1 MGIVLARI
9 DNRLLHGI
17 VATQWAGRS
26 GAQRIMIIDDTV
38 ANNELT
44 KASMKLARPTGMA
57 ISIITEETALNNFKA
72 GKYNDH
78 TVFVLVKKPETL
90 VKLSDI
96 GVIANAVI
104 NSDNATIA
112 APAGVVVVSIEGE
125 EAVKLSQRAYAKPDD
140 IEAYKKLKAAGT
152 KLYAQYVPAD
162 AEVSIDEFLK

>member
-96 GVIANAVI
+96 GVKIPELVI
-104 NSDNATIA
+104 GGTVK
-112 APAGVVVVSIEGE
+112 PAEGE

-152 KLYAQYVPAD
+152 KL
-162 AEVSIDEFLK
+162 

>member
-90 VKLSDI
+90 VKLSEI
-96 GVIANAVI
+96 GVKIPELVI
-104 NSDNATIA
+104 GGTVK
-112 APAGVVVVSIEGE
+112 PAQGE
-125 EAVKLSQRAYAKPDD
+125 EAVKLSQRAYAKPED
-140 IEAYKKLKAAGT
+140 IEDYKK
-152 KLYAQYVPAD
+152 
-162 AEVSIDEFLK
+162 

>member
-96 GVIANAVI
+96 GVKIPELVI
-104 NSDNATIA
+104 GGTVK
-112 APAGVVVVSIEGE
+112 PAEGE
-125 EAVKLSQRAYAKPDD
+125 EAVKLSQRDYSKPDD
-140 IEAYKKLKAAGT
+140 IEAYNKLKAAGT

>member
-90 VKLSDI
+90 VKLSEI
-96 GVIANAVI
+96 GVKIPELVI
-104 NSDNATIA
+104 
-112 APAGVVVVSIEGE
+112 G
-125 EAVKLSQRAYAKPDD
+125 
-140 IEAYKKLKAAGT
+140 GT
-152 KLYAQYVPAD
+152 VNC
-162 AEVSIDEFLK
+162 

>member
-96 GVIANAVI
+96 GVKIPELVI
-104 NSDNATIA
+104 GGTVK
-112 APAGVVVVSIEGE
+112 PAEGE

-152 KLYAQYVPAD
+152 KLDAQYVPAD

>member
-90 VKLSDI
+90 VKLSEI
-96 GVIANAVI
+96 GVKIPELVI
-104 NSDNATIA
+104 GGTVK
-112 APAGVVVVSIEGE
+112 PAEGE

-140 IEAYKKLKAAGT
+140 IEAYKKLKA
-152 KLYAQYVPAD
+152 QYVPAD

>member
-90 VKLSDI
+90 VKLSEI
-96 GVIANAVI
+96 GVKIPELVI
-104 NSDNATIA
+104 GGTVK
-112 APAGVVVVSIEGE
+112 PAEGE

-140 IEAYKKLKAAGT
+140 IEAY
-152 KLYAQYVPAD
+152 
-162 AEVSIDEFLK
+162 

>member
-90 VKLSDI
+90 VKLTDI
-96 GVIANAVI
+96 GVKVPELVVGG
-104 NSDNATIA
+104 TVK
-112 APAGVVVVSIEGE
+112 PAEGE
-125 EAVKLSQRAYAKPDD
+125 EAVKISPRAFAKPDD
-140 IEAYKKLKAAGT
+140 IEAYKKLKASGT
-152 KLYAQYVPAD
+152 KMYAQYVPAD
-162 AEVSIDEFLK
+162 AEISMDEFLK

>member
-57 ISIITEETALNNFKA
+57 ISIITEEAALNNFKA

-90 VKLSDI
+90 VKLSEI
-96 GVIANAVI
+96 GVKIPELVI
-104 NSDNATIA
+104 
-112 APAGVVVVSIEGE
+112 GG
-125 EAVKLSQRAYAKPDD
+125 KPDD

>member
-38 ANNELT
+38 ADNELT

-96 GVIANAVI
+96 GVKIPELVI
-104 NSDNATIA
+104 GGTVK
-112 APAGVVVVSIEGE
+112 PAEGE

>member
-57 ISIITEETALNNFKA
+57 ISIITEEAALNNFKA

-78 TVFVLVKKPETL
+78 TVFVLVKRPETL
-90 VKLSDI
+90 VKLSEI
-96 GVIANAVI
+96 GVKIPELVI
-104 NSDNATIA
+104 GGTVK
-112 APAGVVVVSIEGE
+112 PAEGE

-140 IEAYKKLKAAGT
+140 LEAYKKLKAAGT
-152 KLYAQYVPAD
+152 ELYAQYVPAD

>member
-90 VKLSDI
+90 VKLTVI
-96 GVIANAVI
+96 GVRVPELVVGG
-104 NSDNATIA
+104 TVK
-112 APAGVVVVSIEGE
+112 PAEGE
-125 EAVKLSQRAYAKPDD
+125 EAVKISPRAFAKPDD
-140 IEAYKKLKAAGT
+140 IEAYKKLKASGT
-152 KLYAQYVPAD
+152 KMYAQYVPAD
-162 AEVSIDEFLK
+162 AEISMDEFLK

>member
-90 VKLSDI
+90 VKLSEI
-96 GVIANAVI
+96 GVKIPELVI
-104 NSDNATIA
+104 GGTVK
-112 APAGVVVVSIEGE
+112 PAEGE

-140 IEAYKKLKAAGT
+140 IEAYKN
-152 KLYAQYVPAD
+152 
-162 AEVSIDEFLK
+162 

>member
-90 VKLSDI
+90 VKLSEI
-96 GVIANAVI
+96 GVKIPELVI
-104 NSDNATIA
+104 GGTVK
-112 APAGVVVVSIEGE
+112 PAEGE

-140 IEAYKKLKAAGT
+140 IEANKKLKAAGT

>member
-90 VKLSDI
+90 VKLSEI
-96 GVIANAVI
+96 GVKIPELVI
-104 NSDNATIA
+104 GGTVK
-112 APAGVVVVSIEGE
+112 PAEGE

-140 IEAYKKLKAAGT
+140 IGAYKKLKAAGT

>member
-26 GAQRIMIIDDTV
+26 AAQRIMIIDDTV

-90 VKLSDI
+90 VKLTEI
-96 GVIANAVI
+96 GVRVPELVVGG
-104 NSDNATIA
+104 TVK
-112 APAGVVVVSIEGE
+112 PAEGE
-125 EAVKLSQRAYAKPDD
+125 EAVKISPRAFAKPDD
-140 IEAYKKLKAAGT
+140 IEAYKKLKASGT
-152 KLYAQYVPAD
+152 KMYAQYVPAD
-162 AEVSIDEFLK
+162 AEISMDEFLK

>member
-57 ISIITEETALNNFKA
+57 ISIITEETALNNFK
-72 GKYNDH
+72 YNDH

-90 VKLSDI
+90 VKLTEI
-96 GVIANAVI
+96 GVRVPELVVGG
-104 NSDNATIA
+104 TVK
-112 APAGVVVVSIEGE
+112 PAEGE
-125 EAVKLSQRAYAKPDD
+125 EAVKISPRAFAKPDD
-140 IEAYKKLKAAGT
+140 IEAYKKLKASGT
-152 KLYAQYVPAD
+152 KMYAQYVPAD
-162 AEVSIDEFLK
+162 AEISMDEFLK

>member
-90 VKLSDI
+90 VKLSEI
-96 GVIANAVI
+96 GVKIPELVI
-104 NSDNATIA
+104 GGTVK
-112 APAGVVVVSIEGE
+112 PAEGE

-140 IEAYKKLKAAGT
+140 IEAYNKLKAAGT

>member
-78 TVFVLVKKPETL
+78 TVFVLVK
-90 VKLSDI
+90 LSEI
-96 GVIANAVI
+96 GVKIPELVI
-104 NSDNATIA
+104 GGTVK
-112 APAGVVVVSIEGE
+112 PAEGE

>member
-72 GKYNDH
+72 GKYNDY

-96 GVIANAVI
+96 GVKIPELVI
-104 NSDNATIA
+104 GGTVK
-112 APAGVVVVSIEGE
+112 PAEGE
-125 EAVKLSQRAYAKPDD
+125 EAVKLSQRANAKPDD
-140 IEAYKKLKAAGT
+140 IETNKKIKAAGT

>member
-90 VKLSDI
+90 VKLSEI
-96 GVIANAVI
+96 GVKIPELVI
-104 NSDNATIA
+104 GGTVK
-112 APAGVVVVSIEGE
+112 PAEGE
-125 EAVKLSQRAYAKPDD
+125 EAVKISQRAYAKPDD

-152 KLYAQYVPAD
+152 KLYEQYVPAD

>member
-78 TVFVLVKKPETL
+78 TVFVLVKRPGTL
-90 VKLSDI
+90 VKLSEI
-96 GVIANAVI
+96 GVKIPELVI
-104 NSDNATIA
+104 
-112 APAGVVVVSIEGE
+112 G
-125 EAVKLSQRAYAKPDD
+125 
-140 IEAYKKLKAAGT
+140 GT
-152 KLYAQYVPAD
+152 V
-162 AEVSIDEFLK
+162 

>member
-96 GVIANAVI
+96 GVKIPELVI
-104 NSDNATIA
+104 GGTVK
-112 APAGVVVVSIEGE
+112 PAEGE

-152 KLYAQYVPAD
+152 
-162 AEVSIDEFLK
+162 